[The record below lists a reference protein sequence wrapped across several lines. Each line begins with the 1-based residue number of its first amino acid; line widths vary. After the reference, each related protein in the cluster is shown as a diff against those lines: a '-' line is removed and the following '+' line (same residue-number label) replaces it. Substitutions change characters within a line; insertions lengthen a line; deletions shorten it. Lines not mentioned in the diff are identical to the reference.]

1 MLAFIWMDT
10 SPAAPGA
17 GPLLI
22 QLIFLVGIFAVFYFF
37 LILPQRR
44 QQKREQE
51 FRNSLKKGD
60 KVVTTSGIYGEIVS
74 IEGDTL
80 LLEVDKNVKLR
91 MEKAAIRS
99 YAQPPSSDK

>member
-1 MLAFIWMDT
+1 MKAMIWADT
-10 SPAAPGA
+10 NPGGLGG

-22 QLIFLVGIFAVFYFF
+22 QLLFLVGIFVVFYFF

-44 QQKREQE
+44 QQKRELE

-60 KVVTTSGIYGEIVS
+60 KVVTTSGIYGEIIS

-80 LLEVDKNVKLR
+80 LLEVDKNVKIR

-99 YAQPPSSDK
+99 YAQPSETK